1 MTVIWTN
8 KGDGWESGSPRAFQ
22 DEASLHSLI
31 QQNPDLLPLA
41 GSLRL
46 MVLGSEV
53 GLGNGYADILA
64 VEPSGRPAL
73 IEVKLARNPAAR
85 REIVSQVI
93 AYAAFLRGMNVEGL
107 EQGPLRRSL
116 AVAGY
121 GSILKAVQA
130 QDQEGAVDPETFTT
144 SLQEY
149 LDQSSFRFD

>member
-1 MTVIWTN
+1 
-8 KGDGWESGSPRAFQ
+8 
-22 DEASLHSLI
+22 
-31 QQNPDLLPLA
+31 
-41 GSLRL
+41 

-130 QDQEGAVDPETFTT
+130 QDQEGAVDPDTFTT

-149 LDQSSFRFD
+149 LDQGSFRFD

>member
-64 VEPSGRPAL
+64 V
-73 IEVKLARNPAAR
+73 
-85 REIVSQVI
+85 
-93 AYAAFLRGMNVEGL
+93 
-107 EQGPLRRSL
+107 
-116 AVAGY
+116 
-121 GSILKAVQA
+121 
-130 QDQEGAVDPETFTT
+130 
-144 SLQEY
+144 
-149 LDQSSFRFD
+149 